1 MTKNRIYS
9 LVKPGT
15 FVEKT
20 VEIDENSE
28 AVLVRPR
35 FLSICHA
42 DQRYYQG
49 KRSPEVLAKKLPMAL
64 IHEGI
69 GEVLRD
75 PKGEFPAGM
84 LVAMVPNTPVEED
97 SVIAENYLRSSR
109 FRGSGFDGFMQDKID
124 MERGRLVPL
133 PEGVDTTVAAF
144 TELAAVSYHTINRFD
159 RFSHARRNR
168 IGIWGDGNLAYIT
181 SLLLKTR
188 FPQYE
193 VCIFGID
200 EGKMADFSFVDATYH
215 CSDIPKDLR
224 VDHAFECVGGKAS
237 GIAINQIIDFIHP
250 EGTIAIMGVSEE
262 LVPIHTRMVL
272 EKGLRIF
279 GSSRCGVADF
289 RDLLALYRKRPDVAE
304 KMKKIVGEVLTIHTM
319 EDMNAAFEADAA
331 MPGGK
336 TVMIWE
342 KDAQ

>member
-1 MTKNRIYS
+1 MIKNRIYS
-9 LVKPGT
+9 LVKPGV

-20 VEIDENSE
+20 TEIDENMH

-49 KRSPEVLAKKLPMAL
+49 QRAPEVLTKKLPMAL

-69 GEVLRD
+69 GEVLCD
-75 PKGEFPAGM
+75 PKGEFPEGM

-97 SVIAENYLRSSR
+97 EIIAENYLRSSK
-109 FRGSGFDGFMQDKID
+109 FRASGFDGFMQDVIN
-124 MERGRLVPL
+124 MERSRLVPL
-133 PEGVDTTVAAF
+133 PEGMDPIVAAF

-181 SLLLKTR
+181 SLLLKSR

-200 EGKMADFSFVDATYH
+200 ETKMRDFTFVDGVYN
-215 CSDIPKDLR
+215 CSSIPEDLR
-224 VDHAFECVGGKAS
+224 VDHAFECVGSAAS

-262 LVPIHTRMVL
+262 MVPIHTRMVL

-279 GSSRCGVADF
+279 GSSRCGVKDF
-289 RDLLALYRKRPDVAE
+289 QDLLEFYRKNPDVVQ
-304 KMKKIVGEVLTIHTM
+304 KMKKIVGEVLTIHSL
-319 EDMNAAFEADAA
+319 EDMNAAFAADAA

-342 KDAQ
+342 KEAK

>member
-1 MTKNRIYS
+1 MIKNRIYS
-9 LVKPGT
+9 LVKPGV

-20 VEIDENSE
+20 TEINENTD

-49 KRSPEVLAKKLPMAL
+49 QRAPEVLAKKLPMAL

-69 GEVLRD
+69 GEVLHD
-75 PKGEFPAGM
+75 PKEEFPEGM

-97 SVIAENYLRSSR
+97 EIIAENYLRSSK
-109 FRGSGFDGFMQDKID
+109 FRASGFDGFMQDVID
-124 MERGRLVPL
+124 MQRSRLVPL
-133 PEGVDTTVAAF
+133 PEGMDTTVAAF

-181 SLLLKTR
+181 SLLLKSR

-193 VCIFGID
+193 VCVFGID
-200 EGKMADFSFVDATYH
+200 ETKMREFTFADGVYN
-215 CSDIPKDLR
+215 CSCIPEDLR
-224 VDHAFECVGGKAS
+224 VDHAFECVGSAAS

-279 GSSRCGVADF
+279 GSSRCGVKDF
-289 RDLLALYRKRPDVAE
+289 RDLLEFYRRNPDVVQ
-304 KMKKIVGEVLTIHTM
+304 KMKKIVGEVLTIHSL

-342 KDAQ
+342 KEAK